1 MRIRIPA
8 LLSIALLWSGTQ
20 AFAAPGD
27 EIGSAVRIINIVT
40 AEYETDER
48 RLETGDNVRQDEL
61 IEVSAEGTG
70 EIRLRDDTKLALGPG
85 SQLLLDEFVYNPELS
100 GGAIVLNLVKGT
112 FRFITGIAA
121 KPAYVIRTPT
131 ASITVRGTI
140 FDVNVHDSGLAWLL
154 LIEGAIEVCNERDEC
169 RLHDEPGKV
178 IWITP
183 DGDLGNPVNWAN
195 LPGRQEKPFE
205 TAFPFVVAPPLI
217 DPNPIFTPGDFVE
230 DYVPEGPGDDN
241 EDVTP
246 VRPLP
251 VDCWNGWFQIGA
263 KQTKS
268 YIRRGYKVRRHRGGQ
283 RTIWCAENGAP
294 PPELPPVDCW
304 NGWFQ
309 IGAKQTKSYV
319 RKGYKVR
326 RHRGGQRTIW
336 CAKNG
341 GTLPPPIACPPPA
354 IGKLP
359 FCKCGP
365 GYKGRWPKCRE
376 IEPDRPCKRGDV
388 KCHCKLKGLPY
399 NSRTGKCRSEPPPSC
414 NSHDV
419 KCQCKLKGLPYNRKT
434 GKCGY
439 DPSPPN
445 PKKECLKKGWKW
457 KDNRCV
463 KPLSPKQTCLK
474 KGWIWASYRCVKP
487 TSPKQECLKKGWK
500 WTNNRCV
507 KPTSPKQTCLKK
519 GWKWTNNRCVKPSN
533 PKQTCLKKG
542 WKWKDNRCVKPSN
555 PKQKCLKK
563 GWKWKDNR
571 CVKPSNPKQKCLKKG
586 WKWKDNRC
594 VKPKKT
600 CPKGYVGKPPN
611 CKKANFNKL
620 RNPKKKKQI
629 FGGKRRKE
637 NLNDPR
643 KLVRALRPR

>member
-1 MRIRIPA
+1 VPIRIPI

-61 IEVSAEGTG
+61 IEVSTDGWG

-183 DGDLGNPVNWAN
+183 DGDLGNPVTWAN

-217 DPNPIFTPGDFVE
+217 DPNPIFTPGDFVD

-246 VRPLP
+246 PP
-251 VDCWNGWFQIGA
+251 PPPIDCWNGWFQIGA

-268 YIRRGYKVRRHRGGQ
+268 YIRRGYKVRRHRGGR
-283 RTIWCAENGAP
+283 RTIWCAESGAP

-399 NSRTGKCRSEPPPSC
+399 NPR
-414 NSHDV
+414 
-419 KCQCKLKGLPYNRKT
+419 T

-439 DPSPPN
+439 DPSPTD
-445 PKKECLKKGWKW
+445 PKKECLKKGWNW
-457 KDNRCV
+457 THGRCV
-463 KPLSPKQTCLK
+463 KPSSPKQECLK
-474 KGWIWASYRCVKP
+474 KGWTWKRNRCVKP

-500 WTNNRCV
+500 WTSNRCV
-507 KPTSPKQTCLKK
+507 NPNALCRKGYVGTPPNCKK
-519 GWKWTNNRCVKPSN
+519 KSSG
-533 PKQTCLKKG
+533 
-542 WKWKDNRCVKPSN
+542 
-555 PKQKCLKK
+555 KC
-563 GWKWKDNR
+563 R
-571 CVKPSNPKQKCLKKG
+571 
-586 WKWKDNRC
+586 
-594 VKPKKT
+594 
-600 CPKGYVGKPPN
+600 KGYVGKPPN
-611 CKKANFNKL
+611 CRKKSSGKCPKGFKGKPPNC
-620 RNPKKKKQI
+620 KKKS
-629 FGGKRRKE
+629 FGKCPKGFKGRPPNCKLKKS
-637 NLNDPR
+637 NLNKR
-643 KLVRALRPR
+643 IRNGNKSQLSRLYGLKQRRR